1 MNAWNRNY
9 EISFGR
15 VTDAV
20 KMLLFVTISAY
31 LVQRL
36 LQNANYHVSSIFGL
50 SLGGLKHGY
59 LWQFFSYMFLHGPF
73 FHLLLNMLVLFMMGP
88 ETERAMG
95 KSQFLIMY
103 FVSGVLGG
111 IGWLIIGAGDNP
123 TLPCV
128 GASGAIFGII
138 GAFAALFPQREI
150 TLLLFFIIP
159 ITMRAW
165 VLALVLGGMELMF
178 LLIHPFGGGIANAAH
193 LAGGLAGYVYAY
205 TVFSQGA
212 IGWKRRGPPSWVPS
226 RPRFRVLPG
235 GGGGGDET
243 PSADD
248 MVEIDR
254 ILEKIE
260 QEGMQSLTTKEREK
274 LQSKS
279 RQLRGDS
286 RR

>member
-1 MNAWNRNY
+1 MNAWHRNY

-15 VTDAV
+15 ITDAV
-20 KMLLFVTISAY
+20 KMLLFVTIAAY
-31 LVQRL
+31 LAQVL
-36 LQNANYHVSSIFGL
+36 LQNAGFRVTSFFGL
-50 SLGGLKHGY
+50 SLDGLKSGY

-73 FHLLLNMLVLFMMGP
+73 FHLFLNMLVLFMMGP

-95 KSQFLIMY
+95 RSQFLIMY

-111 IGWLIIGAGDNP
+111 TGWLIISDGDHP
-123 TLPCV
+123 ALPCV

-159 ITMRAW
+159 ITMKAW
-165 VLALVLGGMELMF
+165 ILAVVLGGMELMF

-205 TVFSQGA
+205 TVFRQGS
-212 IGWKRRGPPSWVPS
+212 ISWQRRQSMPWKSSP
-226 RPRFRVLPG
+226 PRFRVLPG
-235 GGGGGDET
+235 GGGAN
-243 PSADD
+243 PSAEED
-248 MVEIDR
+248 MAEIDR

-260 QEGMQSLTTKEREK
+260 GEGMQSLTPKEREK
-274 LQSKS
+274 LKNKS
-279 RQLRGDS
+279 RQLRGGS

>member
-1 MNAWNRNY
+1 MSAWDRNY

-20 KMLLFVTISAY
+20 KMLLFVTIVAY
-31 LVQRL
+31 VVQIL
-36 LQNANYHVSSIFGL
+36 AQNVGYDVTRIFGL
-50 SLGGLKHGY
+50 SLVGLKSGY
-59 LWQFFSYMFLHGPF
+59 LWQFFSYMFLHGPV

-111 IGWLIIGAGDNP
+111 IGWLIISAGDTP
-123 TLPCV
+123 TVHCV

-138 GAFAALFPQREI
+138 GAFAALFPHRQV

-159 ITMRAW
+159 VTMKAW
-165 VLALVLGGMELMF
+165 VLAVVLGGIELVF
-178 LLIHPFGGGIANAAH
+178 LLQPLVDGGIANAAH

-212 IGWKRRGPPSWVPS
+212 IGRRRPPSPGS
-226 RPRFRVLPG
+226 SPARKFRVLPG
-235 GGGGGDET
+235 GGGGDEPT
-243 PSADD
+243 NEAD
-248 MVEIDR
+248 MREIDR
-254 ILEKIE
+254 ILDKIE
-260 QEGMQSLTTKEREK
+260 GEGMQSLTPRERAK
-274 LQSKS
+274 LQKKS
-279 RQLRGDS
+279 RQLRGDG